1 MPPERYENEKDMPQ
15 ASQMAAN
22 HNAQPL
28 TARVNIQVLQMRQ
41 RNVNSRFAASM
52 EYGGK
57 QDGGTHC
64 LPRRRFI
71 ASAGI
76 LTAAAWLFPRQ
87 LFAEDENIVLAARK
101 RAETANITV
110 QALRGNVSALI
121 GSGGN
126 IAVLT
131 GKDGKVIIDSGYAT
145 SRARINDALAKM
157 DPSPIKHLVNTH
169 WHFDHTDGN
178 EWMHSE
184 GATILAH
191 ENTRKHLST
200 TTRVEDWD
208 FTFPP
213 SPAGAIPT
221 EVFDQE
227 KTLYLNSTS
236 IALSY
241 YGPSHTDGD
250 LSAYF
255 AEADVLHTGDTWW
268 NGHYPFID
276 YSTGGN
282 IKGMIEAAE
291 ANLAR
296 VSDKTIVIPG
306 HGKIGGKPEMT
317 EYRDMLITIHDR
329 VAALKKEGKSL
340 EEIVAM
346 KPTAAYDNKWAGSF
360 ITGDVFTK
368 LVYAGA

>member
-1 MPPERYENEKDMPQ
+1 MSQENQ
-15 ASQMAAN
+15 LAAN

-28 TARVNIQVLQMRQ
+28 PTRVNIRVSHMRQ
-41 RNVNSRFAASM
+41 ENVNSPFAASM
-52 EYGGK
+52 AHGAK
-57 QDGGTHC
+57 QRDNTQC
-64 LPRRRFI
+64 LSRRRFI
-71 ASAGI
+71 ASAGV
-76 LTAAAWLFPRQ
+76 LTAAAWLSPRR
-87 LFAEDENIVLAARK
+87 LFAESENIVLAARK

-126 IAVLT
+126 IAVFAGT
-131 GKDGKVIIDSGYAT
+131 DAKVIIDSGYAT
-145 SRARINDALAKM
+145 SRARIADALAKM
-157 DPSPIKHLVNTH
+157 DPGPIKHLVNTH

-178 EWMHSE
+178 EWMHSQ

-221 EVFDQE
+221 EVFAKE
-227 KTLYLNSTS
+227 KTLYLNSTT

-241 YGPSHTDGD
+241 YGPSHTDSD
-250 LSAYF
+250 VSAYF
-255 AEADVLHTGDTWW
+255 VEAEVFHTGDSWW
-268 NGHYPFID
+268 NGRYPFID

-282 IKGMIEAAE
+282 IKGMIKAAE

-296 VSDKTIVIPG
+296 VTEKTIVIPG
-306 HGKIGGKPEMT
+306 HGKIGGKPELT
-317 EYRDMLITIHDR
+317 EYRDMLVTIHDR
-329 VAALKKEGKSL
+329 VTALKKEGKSL
-340 EEIVAM
+340 EEIVAT
-346 KPTAAYDNKWAGSF
+346 KPTAAYDGKWAGSF